1 MWEYLMKSKI
11 SDQYPHPLPRYG
23 NFKLLGFSNSATLFS
38 IQLFSNFYWL
48 KLGRIFI
55 FNSARTFSTFLYL
68 KLSQKSSIKDRKV
81 PFFPLKAE
89 TQSFLYTYILIRG
102 DVSLVYR
109 FRGWAKSFPLLSGVY
124 SPAEDDSPQK
134 RTAIRWW

>member
-1 MWEYLMKSKI
+1 MPNTLFVEFFDESSYIGAMWEYLMKSKI

-38 IQLFSNFYWL
+38 IQLFSNFYRL

-81 PFFPLKAE
+81 PFF
-89 TQSFLYTYILIRG
+89 SFESRDTE
-102 DVSLVYR
+102 
-109 FRGWAKSFPLLSGVY
+109 LSVHIY
-124 SPAEDDSPQK
+124 FN
-134 RTAIRWW
+134 